1 MKNMWKLATVAS
13 LAVLP
18 VGCGWNRTAKGGAAG
33 AGIGGALGGVI
44 GRETGNTAAGVLIGA
59 AIGGAAGAAIGNY
72 MDKQARELEEELE
85 GAEVERVGEGIKIT
99 MPSGIL
105 FDVDSDDLRT
115 RAKEE
120 LQEMSGVLREYEKT
134 NILIIG
140 HTDSTASEAY
150 NQRLSEER
158 AESVARYLKELG
170 VRGARLTTVGKG
182 ETDPVADNAAAVGR
196 QQNRRV
202 EVAIFANEE
211 LKEAAK
217 EGQLSMRDTRP

>member
-1 MKNMWKLATVAS
+1 MKSLWRLTVVVVVSAMMI
-13 LAVLP
+13 
-18 VGCGWNRTAKGGAAG
+18 GCGWNRTAKGGAAG
-33 AGIGGALGGVI
+33 AGIGGVLGGII
-44 GRETGNTAAGVLIGA
+44 GRGTGNTAAGVLIGT

-72 MDKQARELEEELE
+72 MDKQARELEKNLE

-105 FDVDSDDLRT
+105 FDVDSDELRT

-120 LQEMSGVLREYEKT
+120 LQEMSGVLKEYEKT
-134 NILIIG
+134 NIVVIG

-158 AESVARYLKELG
+158 AKSVANYLKELG
-170 VRGARLTTVGKG
+170 VRGRRLTTVGKG
-182 ETDPVADNAAAVGR
+182 ESDPVADNATAVGR

-202 EVAIFANEE
+202 EVAIFANEK

-217 EGQLSMRDTRP
+217 EWQLSMRVGK